1 MFKLEI
7 PGFGSLQIENL
18 LCDLNGTLAVDGVL
32 STQTRE
38 RILEI
43 KEILNI
49 HIVTAG
55 THGHLDK
62 VKGLGITLVKL
73 TPGMEAE
80 QKLNYLLK
88 LGPEKTA
95 VLGNGANDL
104 LMMQKAALKI
114 VVLGREGAFMP
125 TIQAAQIVVNSPEDA
140 LELFLSPKRLLAT
153 LRR

>member
-32 STQTRE
+32 STKTRE
-38 RILEI
+38 KILKI
-43 KEILNI
+43 KEVLNI

-55 THGHLDK
+55 THGHLDE
-62 VKGLGITLVKL
+62 VKKLGITLVKL
-73 TPGMEAE
+73 DPGMEAE

-95 VLGNGANDL
+95 VLGNGANDF
-104 LMMQKAALKI
+104 LMMEKASLKI
-114 VVLGREGAFMP
+114 AVLGREGAFIP
-125 TIQAAQIVVNSPEDA
+125 TLQAAQIVVISPEDA
-140 LELFLSPKRLLAT
+140 LELFLSSKRLLAT

>member
-7 PGFGSLQIENL
+7 PGFGSVQLENL

-32 STQTRE
+32 SNQTRE
-38 RILEI
+38 KILKI

-55 THGHLDK
+55 THGHLDE
-62 VKGLGITLVKL
+62 VKELGIILVKL
-73 TPGMEAE
+73 DPGMEAE

-88 LGPEKTA
+88 LGPKKTA

-104 LMMQKAALKI
+104 LMMKRASLKI
-114 VVLGREGAFMP
+114 AVLGREGAFTP
-125 TIQAAQIVVNSPEDA
+125 TLQAAQIVVTSPEDA